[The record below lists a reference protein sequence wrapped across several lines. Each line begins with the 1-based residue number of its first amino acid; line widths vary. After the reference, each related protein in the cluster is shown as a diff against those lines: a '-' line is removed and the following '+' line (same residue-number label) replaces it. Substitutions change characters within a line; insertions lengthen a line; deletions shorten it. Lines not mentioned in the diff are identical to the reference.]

1 MRRVAIDTNVLVYR
15 YDPRDPVRHSQA
27 KAVIG
32 SISRSGG
39 GIIPVQCLAE
49 FSNVGL
55 RKLGDV
61 MTPNE
66 VREAVDL
73 LRTVFETVPLTAAVV
88 LEALRGVADHQMSYY
103 DAQVWAAARLAQ
115 AEVLVS
121 EDFNS
126 GSSIGNVTFV
136 NPFDGSDPDPLIL

>member
-15 YDPRDPVRHSQA
+15 YDPRDQVRHARA

-32 SISRSGG
+32 SISRSGA

-88 LEALRGVADHQMSYY
+88 LEALRGAADHQMSYY